1 MNVPNQLTVLRFIL
15 ALFYLG
21 LMSWGTF
28 AAQLIGLIV
37 FIIAAITDFLDGAIA
52 RRHNLHTNFGK
63 LMDPLADKVL
73 MLAAFIM
80 MMELPT
86 LWVPG
91 WAVVL
96 ILAREFLVTGLRTI
110 AASQGQVLAAM
121 NSGKAKTV
129 VQILFVIA
137 FSLLALALDL
147 WRGGYPPSG
156 MLALSLEDA
165 TYYVRWASLI
175 SFVAITAFTVQ
186 SGIAFTRANWHR
198 LHLDEL

>member
-1 MNVPNQLTVLRFIL
+1 MNVPNQLTVLRFFL
-15 ALFYLG
+15 ALLYLG
-21 LMSWGTF
+21 LMSWG
-28 AAQLIGLIV
+28 AIWSQAIGLLV
-37 FIIAAITDFLDGAIA
+37 FIVAAITDFLDGAIA
-52 RRHNLHTNFGK
+52 RKHNLHTNFGK

-96 ILAREFLVTGLRTI
+96 ILGREFLVTGLRTI

-129 VQILFVIA
+129 LQIVFVIA
-137 FSLLALALDL
+137 FSIFALALDL
-147 WRGGYPPSG
+147 WRSGYPPNG
-156 MLALSLEDA
+156 MMPFSIDEATTAVQWACMLSFA
-165 TYYVRWASLI
+165 
-175 SFVAITAFTVQ
+175 AITLFTVQ

>member
-1 MNVPNQLTVLRFIL
+1 MNLPNQLTVLRFLL
-15 ALFYLG
+15 ALLYLG
-21 LMSWGTF
+21 LMTWGSLM
-28 AAQLIGLIV
+28 AQVIGLVV

-52 RRHNLHTNFGK
+52 RRHNLHSNFGK

-86 LWVPG
+86 LWIPG

-96 ILAREFLVTGLRTI
+96 LLAREFLVTGLRTI

-129 VQILFVIA
+129 IQIVFVIA
-137 FSLLALALDL
+137 FSVFAIALEMWRVEYLPANMLPVSLA
-147 WRGGYPPSG
+147 
-156 MLALSLEDA
+156 DA
-165 TYYVRWASLI
+165 TLYVQWASMLC
-175 SFVAITAFTVQ
+175 FVAISLFTVQ
-186 SGIAFTRANWHR
+186 SGVAFARANWHR
-198 LHLDEL
+198 LQLDEL

>member
-1 MNVPNQLTVLRFIL
+1 MNLPNQLTVLRFLL
-15 ALFYLG
+15 ALLYLG
-21 LMSWGTF
+21 LMTWGSLM
-28 AAQLIGLIV
+28 AQVIGLVV

-52 RRHNLHTNFGK
+52 RRHNLHSNFGK

-86 LWVPG
+86 LWIPG

-96 ILAREFLVTGLRTI
+96 LLAREFLVTGLRTI

-129 VQILFVIA
+129 IQIVFVIA
-137 FSLLALALDL
+137 FSVFAIALEMWRVEYLPASMLPVSLA
-147 WRGGYPPSG
+147 
-156 MLALSLEDA
+156 DA
-165 TYYVRWASLI
+165 TLYVQWASMLTFVSI
-175 SFVAITAFTVQ
+175 SLFTVQ
-186 SGIAFTRANWHR
+186 SGVAFARANWHR
-198 LHLDEL
+198 LQLDEL